1 MAWRTINN
9 AGSALRAAYSI
20 STGAFALLYAR
31 RQVTD
36 LNAGSAEVELQGS
49 DRIAGIVSSGN
60 GTDFYGHATVG
71 TTWVGAQTGYVGSTV
86 NQWTWRLIIGD
97 GTSLKF
103 YSAPDDASTAW
114 TEWPDSPL
122 TQTVFTADLLLLG
135 GNGREGA
142 VIDYA
147 GIRLWS
153 SAKTPSALVA
163 ERGSDTAIDGTGLVL
178 DKLGTGADLASSLAA
193 GTGTLT
199 AGGTITLNAD
209 LPSSIVT
216 VAPPDTTPVTVTGR
230 LQADPLVTVE
240 ASSAGDVV
248 SFSGEYSSISDSPVI
263 TVALKS
269 GSTTVDTATP
279 TGSDGSYSGSFTSVA
294 DGTYT
299 VEASISDSETSA
311 GMTAV
316 SSSITVDDE
325 VMPPAVPVITVGTVT
340 TTSAAFSWTDED
352 EADVF
357 EVQAETPGLEPVT
370 FEHPTASVTAQASPN
385 VQISIRVRARKNG
398 LWSGWSEWATA
409 TTLPALPAA
418 PTVTATTLSD
428 TAIRIDYT
436 AVATATEYRVYRKAS
451 PGGNRTLIATNDG
464 SAALTYTD
472 TDLAEGSIY
481 YYDVSA
487 TNASGTTFSAETNAT
502 TLQSEGPGR
511 LIARG
516 PERVEVGRE
525 FEVVVQA
532 VTGRGDPILEQSIT
546 LTPSLA
552 VTGDLTVE
560 TDPQGYAVFTL
571 TATEAGSL
579 TLDASG
585 ADANAS
591 VAIDVADEEDA
602 ATIAARLAAAEKKST
617 RTNRSLSPAPLDVS
631 APPLELMP
639 AESVSP
645 LAALLNEMLLA
656 PQMPVAPISLSEF
669 MPPAPQQAPPSS
681 GTQRAIEALD
691 QAIAAQMQ
699 ALHSQLQTLNKLIE

>member
-1 MAWRTINN
+1 M
-9 AGSALRAAYSI
+9 YP
-20 STGAFALLYAR
+20 R

-36 LNAGSAEVELQGS
+36 LSADSAELELQGS
-49 DRIAGIVSSGN
+49 NPSRIAGIVSSG

-71 TTWVGAQTGYVGSTV
+71 TTWAGATTGYVASVV

-122 TQTVFTADLLLLG
+122 TQTVFSVDDLFLG
-135 GNGREGA
+135 GNGREGC
-142 VIDYA
+142 VIDFGA
-147 GIRLWS
+147 VRLWS
-153 SAKTPSALVA
+153 SAKTPANLIA
-163 ERGSDTAIDGTGLVL
+163 ERGSPTALDSSDLEV
-178 DKLGTGADLASSLAA
+178 DKLGIGDSLSASLAA

-199 AGGTITLNAD
+199 AQGTISLNAD

-216 VAPPDTTPVTVTGR
+216 EDPPSTTPVVVGGALQVDPIITVFATPNGD
-230 LQADPLVTVE
+230 AVE
-240 ASSAGDVV
+240 Y
-248 SFSGEYSSISDSPVI
+248 SGEYSSISETPTI
-263 TVALKS
+263 TATLKS
-269 GSTTVDTATP
+269 GSSTVDTDTP
-279 TGSDGSYSGSFTSVA
+279 TLNDGEYSGSFTSVS

-299 VEASISDSETSA
+299 VEVSISDSETSA
-311 GMTAV
+311 GSTAG
-316 SSSITVDDE
+316 SSSITVDAE
-325 VMPPAVPVITVGTVT
+325 AVVPDTPTGLAVTAFTSTTVT
-340 TTSAAFSWTDED
+340 LSWTDLSESD
-352 EADVF
+352 SFQVEIAYGWPNILWAYTGTT
-357 EVQAETPGLEPVT
+357 EHTWQNLAPETAYG
-370 FEHPTASVTAQASPN
+370 F
-385 VQISIRVRARKNG
+385 RVRAQKGG
-398 LWSGWSEWATA
+398 LWSDWSAVVEQ
-409 TTLPALPAA
+409 TTKPAIPAA
-418 PTVTATTLSD
+418 PSITATTLSD
-428 TAIRIDYT
+428 SAIRIDWSDVGVTY
-436 AVATATEYRVYRKAS
+436 YKLYRKAS
-451 PGGNRTLIATNDG
+451 PGGQRELIYSG
-464 SAALTYTD
+464 SDLAYTD
-472 TDLAEGSIY
+472 TGLAEGTPY

-487 TNASGTTFSAETNAT
+487 TNITGTTFSAVTGGT

-511 LIARG
+511 LIVLA

-591 VAIDVADEEDA
+591 VVVEVADEEDA

-617 RTNRSLSPAPLDVS
+617 RTNPQPSQAPLDIS
-631 APPLELMP
+631 APPLELMQ